1 MSRKEQLKRI
11 DYVGF
16 GLYGGG
22 LVCLLLALSWGG
34 KQYQWNS
41 PQCIATLVIGVI
53 LLIGFVLYE
62 VFIPLSEPLL
72 PMKLFKVRNF
82 WIAVVVGSVGQMSF
96 YALNVI
102 WPTHITALYTKDNM
116 TVGWMS
122 CTTGSFLALGEV
134 LTGPFLKRNG
144 HTKLQ
149 MILSIAG
156 LCVFCG
162 VMSLSNEHRMGQAI
176 AITAMIGLMV
186 GWVELIA
193 IVVAGLVIPPE
204 NIGSGQAF
212 FASARAIAGTIAT
225 SIYLA
230 IYNNKLNT
238 FIPRE
243 VIPAVTR
250 AGLPES
256 SLPALFAATKMATAS
271 ALDAVPGMTA
281 AIKVALDAAQKSAY
295 AQSFSIVYLSSLSF
309 GALALIVA
317 FFSSDV
323 DKYMTGFVNKTV
335 VQGKAKGQEDVA
347 EKV

>member
-1 MSRKEQLKRI
+1 MDQIKRI
-11 DYVGF
+11 DYIGF
-16 GLYGGG
+16 FLYGGG

-34 KQYQWNS
+34 RQYPWKS
-41 PQCIATLVIGVI
+41 PQCISTLVIGVVV
-53 LLIGFVLYE
+53 LVTFVLYE
-62 VFIPLSEPLL
+62 VYMPLPEPLL
-72 PMKLFKVRNF
+72 PMKLFKIRNF

-96 YALNVI
+96 YALNVL
-102 WPTHITALYTKDNM
+102 WPTHITALYTKQNM

-144 HTKLQ
+144 RTKLQ

-156 LCVFCG
+156 LCIFCG
-162 VMSLSNEHRMGQAI
+162 IMSLSNEHRMGQAI

-193 IVVAGLVIPPE
+193 IVVAGLVIPPDT
-204 NIGSGQAF
+204 IGSGQAF
-212 FASARAIAGTIAT
+212 FASARAISGTIAT

-230 IYNNKLNT
+230 TYNNKLTT

-243 VIPAVTR
+243 VIPAVTT

-256 SLPALFAATKMATAS
+256 SLPALFAATKKATAA
-271 ALDAVPGMTA
+271 ALDSVPGMTT
-281 AIKVALDAAQKSAY
+281 AIKVALTAAQKRAY

-309 GALALIVA
+309 GFLALAVA
-317 FFSSDV
+317 FFATDV

-335 VQGKAKGQEDVA
+335 VQGKKDKEGEMM